1 VVYNVVTMAKI
12 NVREL
17 KANLSAVLERVA
29 GGETVT
35 VFKRSE
41 AIAELRPISGQRK
54 PGLLDNPVAGV
65 IVPESFFDPLP
76 DEILA
81 AFEGRD
87 SS

>member
-1 VVYNVVTMAKI
+1 MAKI

-41 AIAELRPISGQRK
+41 AIAELRPVAGRRK
-54 PGLLDNPVAGV
+54 PGLLDHPVAGLT
-65 IVPESFFDPLP
+65 IPDSFFDPLP

-87 SS
+87 NS